1 MKTALIIMT
10 PRILKPN
17 IEYYQK
23 LENVDKY
30 FFQAFTEKQ
39 LKIVLNNFIKD
50 TDYDYY
56 IITADDLI
64 VFQRHLDTILE
75 NVNEEYVVTGYCRTR
90 PWSNQVNLTK
100 KPLQGEK
107 PNLFSYNFYF
117 LYELSKFEKLIP
129 TYFVGNALTTFPRKI
144 ILETPYDTYDGGQ
157 FDGWAS
163 DFSFSKRLY
172 EKGIKMYGIRGV
184 FMEHTPKNEN
194 FIIGVIKPKITKE
207 KINGEEVEPNWSA

>member
-1 MKTALIIMT
+1 MKTALIITT

-30 FFQAFTEKQ
+30 FFQAFTEEQ
-39 LKIVLNNFIKD
+39 LKIILNYFIKG

-64 VFQRHLDTILE
+64 VFQKHLNTILE
-75 NVNEEYVVTGYCRTR
+75 NVNSEYVITGYCRTH
-90 PWSNQVNLTK
+90 PWSGQVNLTK
-100 KPLQGEK
+100 TPLKGNI
-107 PNLFSYNFYF
+107 PNIFSYNFYF
-117 LYELSKFEKLIP
+117 LNELEKFEKLIP
-129 TYFVGNALTTFPRKI
+129 TYFVGLALTAFPRKI
-144 ILETPYDTYDGGQ
+144 ILETPYDSYKGGQ

-172 EKGIKMYGIRGV
+172 EKGIKMYGVKGA
-184 FMEHTPKNEN
+184 FMEHTPKKEN
-194 FIIGVIKPKITKE
+194 FIIGKMKPKITRD
-207 KINGEEVEPNWSA
+207 KIDGEEVEPKWSA